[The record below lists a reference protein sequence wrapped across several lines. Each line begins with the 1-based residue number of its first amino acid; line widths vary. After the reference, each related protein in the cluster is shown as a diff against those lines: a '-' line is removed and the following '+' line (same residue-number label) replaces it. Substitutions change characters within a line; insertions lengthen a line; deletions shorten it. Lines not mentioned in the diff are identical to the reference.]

1 MTKEQTMN
9 NIRDLYIEGF
19 EIIKIAQILNKTV
32 GTIQQYKS
40 QDKKNGND
48 WDILRTKKIKSIFD
62 NKEND
67 IHSVFIDQM
76 HQAIKSI
83 NSDKSLKPLEKTSA
97 LAQIADSY
105 SKIIKIAYKVNP
117 EKYIYTIIDAHIS
130 LLLESVQEKDSYKLY
145 NELLTIFK
153 SDSYNEKLK
162 KIKDKYIDDIL
173 LKKD

>member
-1 MTKEQTMN
+1 MTKKQTIS

-76 HQAIKSI
+76 HQAIKAI
-83 NSDKSLKPLEKTSA
+83 NNDKSLKPLEKTSA

-117 EKYIYTIIDAHIS
+117 EKYIYAIIEAHIS

-153 SDSYNEKLK
+153 SDLYNEKLK